1 MPGSPR
7 RAERIATAI
16 NLGRANTRVRDYADI
31 YTLTGRHS
39 VTHTAAREALL
50 ATAAFRGTDVV
61 ALSSAIDDLVTLRG
75 ATHHAYRAALGPDG
89 TGLPFEFGDI
99 VAAVTAF
106 ADPLAEPALPTASW
120 RPATRSWN
128 R

>member
-1 MPGSPR
+1 MPGSSR

-50 ATAAFRGTDVV
+50 ATAAFRGTDIV
-61 ALSSAIDDLVTLRG
+61 ALSSAIDDIVTLRG
-75 ATHHAYRAALGPDG
+75 ATYRAYRAALGPDARACPSSSE
-89 TGLPFEFGDI
+89 TSSP
-99 VAAVTAF
+99 
-106 ADPLAEPALPTASW
+106 
-120 RPATRSWN
+120 R
-128 R
+128 